1 MVVQFVREDGGGR
14 IGGRTDRAAR
24 TYKRRFTVET
34 DDPTDGPE
42 IVLEAEGIPQRLDS
56 YLPASGI
63 VEGGTYCQVVDCNL
77 KGASRTIWEVVAY
90 YTNDLQ
96 PYNVD
101 NPLERPAEV
110 AFDTTTYS
118 VPVIQDAL
126 DSSAIRNSAGDPF
139 DPVPEEEESRLV
151 IMITVN
157 RASYDPRFYI
167 NFHNKLNN
175 AEYIIPYRSDDG
187 VEEMTFKRR
196 ELKCKKIRGLRQ
208 ILNGVYYWA
217 TTFTFETKPERIPD
231 GARILIDG
239 GPAKGG
245 TFTEP
250 MENDTLS
257 YCWTRFLLDR
267 GVRGYTVSIPPYAPI
282 LTQLRDKTTGQPYTK
297 PPLLDGAGN
306 QLPFSGDPVYIGY
319 DLLFEKDFTLLG
331 NMNP

>member
-1 MVVQFVREDGGGR
+1 MVVLFVREDGGGR
-14 IGGRTDRAAR
+14 IGGRNDRAEK
-24 TYKRRFTVET
+24 TYKRRFTVQT

-42 IVLEAEGIPQRLDS
+42 IVLEAEGIPQRFDS

-77 KGASRTIWEVVAY
+77 KGASRTIWEVLAY
-90 YTNDLQ
+90 YTNNLQ
-96 PYNVD
+96 PFNIE
-101 NPLERPAEV
+101 NPMERPAEV
-110 AFDTTTYS
+110 VFDTVTYS

-139 DPVPEEEESRLV
+139 DPVPEEEESRLI

-157 RASYDPRFYI
+157 KASYDPRFYI
-167 NFHNKLNN
+167 DFHNKLNN
-175 AEYIIPYRSDDG
+175 AEYIIPYRSGDG

-208 ILNGVYYWA
+208 IQAGVYYWA

-245 TFTEP
+245 SFTNPE
-250 MENDTLS
+250 ENDTLS

-267 GVRGYTVSIPPYAPI
+267 GTRAYIIRPPLVDPVLAQI
-282 LTQLRDKTTGQPYTK
+282 RDNTTGQPFTR
-297 PPLLDGAGN
+297 PPLLDGAGTR
-306 QLPFSGDPVYIGY
+306 LPFDGDPVYIGY
-319 DLLFEKDFTLLG
+319 DLLQEKDFTLLG